1 MQNTQDLLRAE
12 EKPVR
17 GRLGIEWPHF
27 SSWQWQVLVLLTL
40 LNMLNYFD
48 RQIILPMF
56 PLLKEEFDVSDFRL
70 GLLGSVFI
78 LVHSLSVLPFG
89 YWSDRGPRQKIM
101 AGGIFFWSAATL
113 LTGLASSFSSLLTA
127 RGLLG
132 VGEGAYAPAGTAMIS
147 DSFPRVFRARVQSV
161 FNFGMLLGGVVG
173 LAVGGILAEKIG
185 WRSAFFLVAVPGFFL
200 AVSCYRLKIPVPPP
214 KEKAPPVWDLLKI
227 PEFLLVLA
235 GGALAVFA
243 GASFVTWGTTYG
255 TRYQDLSIAQASV
268 SLGSLVLVGS
278 LGGVLLGGY
287 VADILQEH
295 WAWGRATTVGA
306 SLLAGTPFLYLAIS
320 TESRAAFF
328 ICVFLATFFLT
339 CYHGPTTA
347 VIHDLTPVRA
357 HALAFAIYLFFIHF
371 FGDTIAPALVGLI
384 SDRRDLRDG
393 LLLAVAANALAGSCF
408 LVVAYLIRCRTAR
421 NRPER
426 QMS

>member
-1 MQNTQDLLRAE
+1 MQETQELLRAE
-12 EKPVR
+12 DKPTR
-17 GRLGIEWPHF
+17 GLLGIEWPHF
-27 SSWQWQVLVLLTL
+27 ASWQWQVLILLTL

-70 GLLGSVFI
+70 GLLSSVFI

-113 LTGLASSFSSLLTA
+113 LTGLASSFSGLLSA
-127 RGLLG
+127 RALLG
-132 VGEGAYAPAGTAMIS
+132 VGEGAYAPGGTAMIS
-147 DSFPRVFRARVQSV
+147 DSFPRIFRARVQSV
-161 FNFGMLLGGVVG
+161 FNFGMLLGGVIG
-173 LAVGGILAEKIG
+173 LAVGGILAEKVG
-185 WRSAFFLVAVPGFFL
+185 WRIAFFLVAVPGFWL
-200 AVSCYRLKIPVPPP
+200 AVSCYRLQVPVAPP
-214 KEKAPPVWDLLKI
+214 KEPAPPFWDLLRI

-243 GASFVTWGTTYG
+243 GASFVTWGTTFG
-255 TRYQDLSIAQASV
+255 TRYQDLSVVQASI

-287 VADILQEH
+287 VADILEEH
-295 WAWGRATTVGA
+295 WSWGRAATVGA
-306 SLLAGTPFLYLAIS
+306 TLFMGTPFLYLAIS

-328 ICVFLATFFLT
+328 ACVFFATFFLT

-347 VIHDLTPVRA
+347 VIHDLTPVKA
-357 HALAFAIYLFFIHF
+357 HALAFAIYLFFIHL

-384 SDRRDLRDG
+384 SDRRDLRAG
-393 LLLAVAANALAGSCF
+393 LLLAVAANALAGICF
-408 LVVAYLIRCRTAR
+408 LTVAYLIRRRSVRAGVH
-421 NRPER
+421 
-426 QMS
+426 

>member
-1 MQNTQDLLRAE
+1 MQDAQELLRAE
-12 EKPVR
+12 EKPTR
-17 GRLGIEWPHF
+17 GPLGIEWPHF
-27 SSWQWQVLVLLTL
+27 ASWQWQVLVLLTL

-70 GLLGSVFI
+70 GLLSSVFI

-113 LTGLASSFSSLLTA
+113 LTGLASSFHALLSA
-127 RGLLG
+127 RALLG
-132 VGEGAYAPAGTAMIS
+132 IGEGAYAPGGTAMIS
-147 DSFPRVFRARVQSV
+147 DSFPRIYRARVQSV
-161 FNFGMLLGGVVG
+161 FNFGMLLGGVIG
-173 LAVGGILAEKIG
+173 LAVGGVLAETIG
-185 WRSAFFLVAVPGFFL
+185 WRSAFFLVAVPGFWL
-200 AVSCYRLKIPVPPP
+200 AASCYRLQVPVLPP
-214 KEKAPPVWDLLKI
+214 KEAAPPVWDLLKI
-227 PEFLLVLA
+227 PEFLLVLV

-243 GASFVTWGTTYG
+243 GASFVTWGTTFG
-255 TRYQDLSIAQASV
+255 TRYQDLSVVQASI

-295 WAWGRATTVGA
+295 WAWGRATTVGVT
-306 SLLAGTPFLYLAIS
+306 LLLGTPFLYLAIS

-328 ICVFLATFFLT
+328 ACVFFATFFLT

-357 HALAFAIYLFFIHF
+357 HALAFAIYLFFIHL

-384 SDRRDLRDG
+384 SDRRELRSG
-393 LLLAVAANALAGSCF
+393 LLVAVVANALAGTCF
-408 LVVAYLIRCRTAR
+408 LVVAYLIRRR
-421 NRPER
+421 NGRA
-426 QMS
+426 